1 MYGQPPHPGAGVADR
16 GQGVQQ
22 LVQCGAGPDSF
33 FQPMF
38 QPLGNTP
45 DIGEWRLTGAAGAE
59 QGQLAPPGGGKIRG
73 TARGG
78 SFLIQRE
85 DRFRDVGPQGFHAL
99 LSPER
104 PQGTGAGKLQVA
116 VEGFAVVGTLPGQ
129 GDGRERDIQ
138 LQNCLAVFHGQIVV
152 GLVQQSG
159 KRGAG
164 TEGFHSGLPGGGKA
178 PGSGGQLCLEGGAVF
193 LTGKHPGGVHQERGV
208 RSLGPKNKG
217 VAPGSGQKPN
227 ARPGKGLRPGA
238 GAGGRQGKDKIS
250 PAAQGGLHPDGLG
263 QEGDSAPLGQAAAHG
278 HGYLPRAQ
286 RSGLGQLP
294 GVAVVEWV
302 VFSDDTGKS
311 HREPQTL

>member
-1 MYGQPPHPGAGVADR
+1 M
-16 GQGVQQ
+16 
-22 LVQCGAGPDSF
+22 
-33 FQPMF
+33 
-38 QPLGNTP
+38 
-45 DIGEWRLTGAAGAE
+45 
-59 QGQLAPPGGGKIRG
+59 
-73 TARGG
+73 
-78 SFLIQRE
+78 
-85 DRFRDVGPQGFHAL
+85 
-99 LSPER
+99 
-104 PQGTGAGKLQVA
+104 
-116 VEGFAVVGTLPGQ
+116 VGTLPGQ

-164 TEGFHSGLPGGGKA
+164 TEGFHGGLPGGGKA
-178 PGSGGQLCLEGGAVF
+178 PGPGGQLCLD
-193 LTGKHPGGVHQERGV
+193 GVHQERGV
-208 RSLGPKNKG
+208 RSLGPKNEG

-227 ARPGKGLRPGA
+227 TRPGKGLRPGA

>member
-1 MYGQPPHPGAGVADR
+1 M
-16 GQGVQQ
+16 
-22 LVQCGAGPDSF
+22 
-33 FQPMF
+33 
-38 QPLGNTP
+38 
-45 DIGEWRLTGAAGAE
+45 
-59 QGQLAPPGGGKIRG
+59 
-73 TARGG
+73 
-78 SFLIQRE
+78 
-85 DRFRDVGPQGFHAL
+85 
-99 LSPER
+99 
-104 PQGTGAGKLQVA
+104 
-116 VEGFAVVGTLPGQ
+116 VGTLPGQ

-164 TEGFHSGLPGGGKA
+164 TESFHSGLPGGGKA
-178 PGSGGQLCLEGGAVF
+178 PGPGGQLRLEGGAVF

-227 ARPGKGLRPGA
+227 TRPAKASAPAQAQGA
-238 GAGGRQGKDKIS
+238 GRAKIKSAPQRRAACTRTASGRR
-250 PAAQGGLHPDGLG
+250 G
-263 QEGDSAPLGQAAAHG
+263 QRPLGQAAAHG

>member
-1 MYGQPPHPGAGVADR
+1 M
-16 GQGVQQ
+16 
-22 LVQCGAGPDSF
+22 
-33 FQPMF
+33 
-38 QPLGNTP
+38 
-45 DIGEWRLTGAAGAE
+45 
-59 QGQLAPPGGGKIRG
+59 
-73 TARGG
+73 
-78 SFLIQRE
+78 
-85 DRFRDVGPQGFHAL
+85 
-99 LSPER
+99 
-104 PQGTGAGKLQVA
+104 
-116 VEGFAVVGTLPGQ
+116 VGTLPGQ

-138 LQNCLAVFHGQIVV
+138 LQNCLAVFHGQIIV

-178 PGSGGQLCLEGGAVF
+178 PGPGGQLRLEGGAVF

-286 RSGLGQLP
+286 CSGLGQLP
-294 GVAVVEWV
+294 GVAVVEWI